1 MSRQRKDFYW
11 RYQPSLNS
19 LNAAL
24 LRYLQDPENYSGQN
38 INKTEMILK
47 ALTAFYLPLVC
58 SKYGIL
64 TGNDL
69 KRVAQDCISAL
80 LLQIER
86 IKSELE
92 IYDSSDSKGVTIT
105 KAEKQPH
112 YHQDLPANLGFHY
125 EEKEEEYAENTS
137 N

>member
-1 MSRQRKDFYW
+1 MPRQRKDFYW
-11 RYQPSLNS
+11 RYQPPLNS

-24 LRYLQDPENYSGQN
+24 LRYLQDSENYSGQN

-58 SKYGIL
+58 SKYEIL
-64 TGNDL
+64 TENDL
-69 KRVAQDCISAL
+69 KKVARDCISAL

-86 IKSELE
+86 IKAELE
-92 IYDSSDSKGVTIT
+92 IYEDSDSKEVTII
-105 KAEKQPH
+105 KAEIQQ
-112 YHQDLPANLGFHY
+112 QDYQNLPDDLGFHY
-125 EEKEEEYAENTS
+125 EEEYATNTS